1 MGSHGG
7 YPAEPWI
14 LEIIGC
20 YWQALQHITPFSRP
34 LKIILYTFSAKIR
47 FVYHIPESPRVSE
60 SPSPT
65 SPTPTSPSPTNV
77 SESYVLTSPSPRVP
91 RPTFPSPTSPSPT
104 SPSPT
109 FPSSTS
115 SVPRRSPHV
124 PVPLL
129 VTALQNLS
137 CNKQAQPIIFLFFL
151 LFKSIKLIYTHMT
164 FLYLL
169 HGLSDNLV
177 HDTFV

>member
-1 MGSHGG
+1 MEDIRPNHGYWKSSAATG
-7 YPAEPWI
+7 KLSSI
-14 LEIIGC
+14 LHLSQDHWKLYFTHSAQKLG
-20 YWQALQHITPFSRP
+20 LFITSLSLRASP
-34 LKIILYTFSAKIR
+34 
-47 FVYHIPESPRVSE
+47 SPRVQR
-60 SPSPT
+60 PRLQRLRVQR
-65 SPTPTSPSPTNV
+65 TSPSPTF
-77 SESYVLTSPSPRVP
+77 SRPRVP
-91 RPTFPSPTSPSPT
+91 A